1 MVSKSYFVEWLNEY
15 WNKLID
21 IVPFQKYE
29 EVKQQ
34 YLLETSYQHWI
45 IELSK
50 CDGVYDVEKNA
61 IIFIM
66 EKWLYRQSAVYD
78 KENMIIYKDNSDGR
92 TALIMKYLYNKEDD
106 LFYDYDIAKQ
116 RRAKQYSSLNQ
127 FYMFWI
133 NFSMRNNLAI
143 SLLKE
148 INENSFVVFMGLR
161 RLGLIDK
168 ANEIGK
174 TIGYQIDNYNPNI
187 STTNSGIV
195 KYYSREE
202 SLSLIKEAGFDAFDL
217 SMMQENEFF
226 TDENYLENAKKLKM
240 FVRQLGLKC
249 NQTHSIFP
257 VYHSTLT
264 QKESL
269 KRIDYTKRI
278 LEISKYLGAKNCI
291 IHPINYYSEKQNIDF
306 YQQFLPTARELDINI
321 AAENMWNWEDGKA
334 SLAACSNH
342 DNFKKLLDM
351 VNDKHFVACVDL
363 GHAEMV
369 GLDTSATK
377 MIETLNQYVKCLH
390 IHDNDCHYDRHN
402 MALFEKIDFDLIL
415 DSLARIN
422 YQGDITFECD
432 GFFYRVP
439 KELHLSGLKLMHSI
453 GLYLKQE
460 LLIRRKPICLKK

>member
-1 MVSKSYFVEWLNEY
+1 MGNKSYFIEWLNEY

-21 IVPFQKYE
+21 IVPFQKYD

-34 YLLETSYQHWI
+34 YLLETNNQHWI
-45 IELSK
+45 NELSK
-50 CDGVYDVEKNA
+50 CGGVYDVETNA

-66 EKWLYRQSAVYD
+66 EKWLYRQSVVHD
-78 KENMIIYKDNSDGR
+78 KDMMIIYKDNSEGR
-92 TALIMKYLYNKEDD
+92 TALIMKYLYNKDD
-106 LFYDYDIAKQ
+106 GLLYDYDVTKQ
-116 RRAKQYSSLNQ
+116 KRVELYSPLNQ

-133 NFSMRNNLAI
+133 NFSLRNDLAI

-148 INENSFVVFMGLR
+148 IKEKNYVVFMGLR
-161 RLGLIDK
+161 RLGLIDL
-168 ANEIGK
+168 ANEVGK
-174 TIGYQIDNYNPNI
+174 TIGYQIDNYDPNV

-202 SLSLIKEAGFDAFDL
+202 SLSLIKEAGFDTFDL
-217 SMMQENEFF
+217 SMMQVDEFF
-226 TDENYLENAKKLKM
+226 ADDNYLENAKKLKM
-240 FVRQLGLKC
+240 FINKLGLKC

-264 QKESL
+264 QEESL
-269 KRIDYTKRI
+269 KRINYTKRI

-291 IHPINYYSEKQNIDF
+291 IHPINDFNEKENYDF
-306 YQQFLPTARELDINI
+306 YQHFLPTARELDISI
-321 AAENMWNWEDGKA
+321 ATENMWNWQDGEA

-342 DNFKKLLDM
+342 NNYKKLLDM
-351 VNDKHFVACVDL
+351 VNDEHFVACVDL

-369 GLDTSATK
+369 GLETSASK
-377 MIETLNQYVKCLH
+377 MLETLNQYVKCLH
-390 IHDNDCHYDRHN
+390 IHDNDCHFDRHN
-402 MALFEKIDFDLIL
+402 MALFEKIDFDLVL